1 MERVILHC
9 DLNNFYASVECMKN
23 PEIADK
29 PVAVTGNPKNRTGIV
44 LAKNML
50 AKKCGV
56 QTGEVIWKA
65 KQKCPNLICV
75 APHHDEYAIISKRV
89 REIYLRYT
97 NFVEPF
103 GLDECWLDVTHSTKL
118 FGTGKEIA
126 DKIREDVKREIGL
139 TISVGVSF
147 CKMFAKL
154 GSDLKKP
161 DATTVISKEN
171 YKSVVYPLP
180 VESLMFVGRSRLGQL
195 HRLNIKTV
203 KDLANSNEQTLT
215 HYFGVGGK
223 QLLDIAQGKD
233 DSEVSDYE
241 NLKAIKSIGNG
252 LTATKDI
259 DNYEEAVQLIYY
271 LAENVS
277 HRLREHNLAGLCVN
291 FDIKDNLLKSFS
303 CSKTISR
310 PINNTKE
317 IACECIKL
325 LNKSWNFNTRQTKIR
340 AIRIAVSTLT
350 SDNECGQL
358 DLFSN
363 FEDQQRLKKQDKGI
377 DKIRAKYGY
386 NTIKRGVLVENK
398 KIIRPDVFDTYLDWG
413 FLTKA

>member
-9 DLNNFYASVECMKN
+9 DLNNFYASVECRKH
-23 PEIADK
+23 PELADK
-29 PVAVTGNPKNRTGIV
+29 PVAVTGNPKNRSGIV

-50 AKKCGV
+50 AKKYGV
-56 QTGEVIWKA
+56 STGEVIWQA
-65 KQKCPNLICV
+65 KQKCPDLVCV
-75 APHHDEYAIISKRV
+75 APHHDEYAIISKQV
-89 REIYLRYT
+89 RDIYLRYT

-103 GLDECWLDVTHSTKL
+103 GLDECWLDVSTSTKL
-118 FGTGKEIA
+118 FGSGKEIA

-171 YKSVVYPLP
+171 YKSIVYPLP
-180 VESLMFVGRSRLGQL
+180 VESLMYVGKSRLNQL

-203 KDLANSNEQTLT
+203 KDLAQADEKTLV
-215 HYFGVGGK
+215 HYFGIGGK

-233 DSEVSDYE
+233 DTQVSDYD

-259 DNYEEAVQLIYY
+259 DNYSDAVQLIYY

-277 HRLREHNLAGLCVN
+277 HRLREKHLAGLCVSL
-291 FDIKDNLLKSFS
+291 DIKDNNLKSFS
-303 CSKTISR
+303 VSNT
-310 PINNTKE
+310 INNPLSNAQE
-317 IACECIKL
+317 IAKECTKL
-325 LNKSWNFNTRQTKIR
+325 LNKQWIFETIQTKIR
-340 AIRIAVSTLT
+340 ALRITISTLV
-350 SDNECGQL
+350 SDTYGEQL
-358 DLFSN
+358 SLFFDSKKHQKL
-363 FEDQQRLKKQDKGI
+363 QQQDKGI
-377 DKIRAKYGY
+377 DKIRDKYGY
-386 NTIKRGVLVENK
+386 STIRRGVLLDNNN
-398 KIIRPDVFDTYLDWG
+398 IIRQDIFDTYLD
-413 FLTKA
+413 

>member
-9 DLNNFYASVECMKN
+9 DLNNFYASVECKKH
-23 PEIADK
+23 PELKDK
-29 PVAVTGNPKNRTGIV
+29 PVAVSGNPKTRTGII
-44 LAKNML
+44 LAKNMI
-50 AKKCGV
+50 AKKYGI

-65 KQKCPNLICV
+65 KQKCPDLICL
-75 APHHDEYAIISKRV
+75 APHHEEYAIISKKV
-89 REIYLRYT
+89 RQIYLRYT

-171 YKSVVYPLP
+171 YKAIVYPLP
-180 VESLMFVGRSRLGQL
+180 VQDLMFVGKSRLKQL
-195 HRLNIKTV
+195 NKLGIYTV
-203 KDLANSNEQTLT
+203 KQLAQADESILT
-215 HYFGVGGK
+215 HHFGICGK

-233 DSEVSDYE
+233 QSIVSDYE

-252 LTATKDI
+252 LTATNDI
-259 DNYEEAVQLIYY
+259 TNFEQANQLIYY

-277 HRLREHNLAGLCVN
+277 HRLRKHHLAGFCIN
-291 FDIKDNLLKSFS
+291 FDIKDTNLKTINF
-303 CSKTISR
+303 SKTITR
-310 PINNTKE
+310 PINNANE
-317 IACECIKL
+317 IAKECVKL
-325 LNKSWNFNTRQTKIR
+325 LNKNWNFNSKNTNIR
-340 AIRIAVSTLT
+340 ALRISVSTLVD
-350 SDNECGQL
+350 DNSYTQL
-358 DLFSN
+358 DIFFDYN
-363 FEDQQRLKKQDKGI
+363 KQKRQQNQDKGI
-377 DKIRAKYGY
+377 DKIREKYGY
-386 NTIKRGVLVENK
+386 GTIRRGILLNNK
-398 KIIRPDVFDTYLDWG
+398 NVIRQDVFDTYLD
-413 FLTKA
+413 